1 MVYSDKMQEIAAK
14 MGFTLSDFADTL
26 EQERRKVLMFQR
38 ELPLCLQLVSHAI
51 DCCRQQLSGTTTENR
66 QSECSEQ
73 TSSDIGPVLE
83 EFIPINRNGV
93 SDFEKTEK
101 INKNDDSDLN
111 NLNLAPSD
119 WLRSAQLW
127 NQTSDP
133 PPLNQDLPENTP
145 VVEVNR
151 NGGAF
156 RPFQKEKTGGGGG
169 GGGAS
174 SSSPP
179 ALAAET
185 SSTTETGS
193 GGSSRREEKEAQN
206 QRKQRRCW
214 SPELHRRFLH
224 ALQQL
229 GGSHVATPKQIRELM
244 KVDGLTND
252 EVKSHL
258 QKYRLHTR
266 RPTPTIHNNESGHTP
281 QFLVVGGI
289 WVPAAEYAAVSTT
302 TSSGEVV
309 SAATTNGIYAPVV
322 AAAAPQ
328 PLASTVQKPKPKPK
342 IIPSSAAV
350 AAVECNSPTTSS
362 STHTSSVSPASS

>member
-1 MVYSDKMQEIAAK
+1 MVYSYKMQEIAST

-26 EQERRKVLMFQR
+26 EQERTKVLMFQS
-38 ELPLCLQLVSHAI
+38 ELPLCLQIVSHAI
-51 DCCRQQLSGTTTENR
+51 DCCRHHLSETTTENR
-66 QSECSEQ
+66 QSECSDQ
-73 TSSDIGPVLE
+73 TSSDMGLVLE
-83 EFIPINRNGV
+83 EFIPINGV
-93 SDFEKTEK
+93 FDSEQPRHHHEAQTEN
-101 INKNDDSDLN
+101 NKMNDSDLN
-111 NLNLAPSD
+111 NLNLPPSD

-133 PPLNQDLPENTP
+133 PPLSRDTPENTT

-156 RPFQKEKTGGGGG
+156 QPFQKEKTGGGGG
-169 GGGAS
+169 MMS
-174 SSSPP
+174 SSSDPVP
-179 ALAAET
+179 AVEMGL
-185 SSTTETGS
+185 

-229 GGSHVATPKQIRELM
+229 GGSHVATPKQIRDLM
-244 KVDGLTND
+244 KVDGLTNG

-258 QKYRLHTR
+258 QKYRLHTKC
-266 RPTPTIHNNESGHTP
+266 PTSTIHNNETVQPP

-289 WVPAAEYAAVSTT
+289 WVPASDYAT
-302 TSSGEVV
+302 TSSREAV
-309 SAATTNGIYAPVV
+309 SAATANGIYAPVV

-328 PLASTVQKPKPKPK
+328 PLPSTVQKPKPRPM
-342 IIPSSAAV
+342 IPSSSAAAT
-350 AAVECNSPTTSS
+350 AAAECNSSTTSS
-362 STHTSSVSPASS
+362 STRTSVSPAS